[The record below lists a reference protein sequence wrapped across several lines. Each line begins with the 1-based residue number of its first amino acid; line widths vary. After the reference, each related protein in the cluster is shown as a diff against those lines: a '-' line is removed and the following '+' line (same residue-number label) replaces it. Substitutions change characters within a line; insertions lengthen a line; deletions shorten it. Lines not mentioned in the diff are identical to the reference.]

1 MYSGSRLSVL
11 STEYQVPSTRSIV
24 LGVLGGGKNP
34 HFWQSRPE
42 VGHPTSMDCSRL
54 EDQRHCFSEE
64 NSYELFGDD
73 GLSDVWV
80 GSSDG
85 SFVGDGGVGDD
96 RRALSTTDYW
106 NHAIRR
112 AIEDA
117 AGAEY
122 RAVEFSAAGDGGS
135 EFDTDCVAAG
145 ALRDSA
151 ARRVAISGIEFGIC
165 TGVRAAGDVDD
176 DRSDDDRYLE

>member
-24 LGVLGGGKNP
+24 VGFVLGGGKNP

-42 VGHPTSMDCSRL
+42 VGRPTSMDCSRL

-64 NSYELFGDD
+64 NSYELFG
-73 GLSDVWV
+73 
-80 GSSDG
+80 
-85 SFVGDGGVGDD
+85 GDGDD

-151 ARRVAISGIEFGIC
+151 ARRVAISGIESGIC